1 MKIKK
6 SVCNFAD
13 DKTIISDY
21 KAFSKTCLVTLLLIL
36 SFSEEQK

>member
-13 DKTIISDY
+13 DKTISDY

-36 SFSEEQK
+36 SFSEEQQ